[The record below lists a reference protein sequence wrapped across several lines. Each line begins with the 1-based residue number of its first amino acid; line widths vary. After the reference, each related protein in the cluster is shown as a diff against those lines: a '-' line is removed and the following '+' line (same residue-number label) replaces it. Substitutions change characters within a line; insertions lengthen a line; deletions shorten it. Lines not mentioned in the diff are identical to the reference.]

1 MSPNPRADVLVIG
14 AGLIGLAIARELHD
28 RGLRVLI
35 LERGGAGQEASW
47 AGAGMLAAEQMS
59 ADAPLRP
66 LARASAAIYAEFCRA
81 LEAETGCHVDYRPI
95 GTKLAIAPGNGGGP
109 SPSAGRNDD
118 QILSDHCVDNRLLVT
133 ALRASILRRAPRLRL
148 LENTP
153 VTGVTPDGGAWTVS
167 GPAGRW
173 TSAHVLNASGAWAA
187 AIAGAAVP
195 ARPRKG
201 QLLAVQGPPGLLPRI
216 LVGEGVYLVPRSD
229 GRIVIGATLEDNGF
243 DKTVIPAIIARLRA
257 RAEALLPA
265 IAGLPEIERWA
276 GLRPGTPDD
285 LPYLGALGP
294 GLWVAT
300 GHFRDGIL
308 LTPITAQLIA
318 DLVTARPLSAT
329 GCLDLSAFSPT
340 RQVSSSGPA

>member
-1 MSPNPRADVLVIG
+1 MLVIG

-35 LERGGAGQEASW
+35 LERAGAGQEASW
-47 AGAGMLAAEQMS
+47 AGAGMLAAEQLAAGS
-59 ADAPLRP
+59 PLRP

-81 LEAETGCHVDYRPI
+81 LEAETGCRVDYRPI
-95 GTKLAIAPGNGGGP
+95 GTELAIAPGNGGASGGA
-109 SPSAGRNDD
+109 SGKDD
-118 QILSDHCVDNRLLVT
+118 HILSDHCVDNRLLVA
-133 ALRASILRRAPRLRL
+133 ALRASVLRRAPGLQL

-153 VTGVTPDGGAWTVS
+153 VTGVTPDAGAWTVS
-167 GPAGRW
+167 SPAGRW
-173 TSAHVLNASGAWAA
+173 TAAHVLNATGAWAA

-216 LVGEGVYLVPRSD
+216 LVAAGVYLVPRSD

-243 DKTVIPAIIARLRA
+243 DKTVIPATISRLRA

-308 LTPITAQLIA
+308 LTPITAQLMA
-318 DLVTARPLSAT
+318 DLVTGRPVSVAR
-329 GCLDLSAFSPT
+329 GLDLSAFSPT
-340 RQVSSSGPA
+340 RQVSNSGPV